1 MKRILSLILCLVTI
15 FSFAGCSEDKPETKS
30 ETTSKI
36 DTNPQKSG
44 IIYSDIKLDEY
55 VEIGAY
61 KDLIVDTKSADFKKY
76 YNSVVESDVS
86 NNNLYVKKT
95 KGKVKT
101 GDVAN
106 IDYVGKLDGK
116 AFDGGSA
123 KGYDLEIGSG
133 TFIPGFESSLVG
145 KEIGKTHDINVT
157 FPENY
162 SSAELAGKPVI
173 FTVTINY
180 IKTDKALKPSA
191 YYKQLGYKTLK
202 AYEEHVKETATKNY
216 LMDKVAT
223 SSKTIKYPEK
233 ELKYLTAAFM
243 KMMSV
248 QLSAQ
253 QNISLEDYLTQT
265 GTTPEEYT
273 KSVQTEQIKPTMD
286 RQMIIFGILQK
297 EKVKITSKEVDDK
310 IAETLMQTG
319 GQMSK
324 ADIIDYFGEYY
335 FEYLIAMEKSLD
347 ILCDYAKIS

>member
-1 MKRILSLILCLVTI
+1 MKRILSLLLCLVAI
-15 FSFAGCSEDKPETKS
+15 FSLAGCSEDKPETKT

-55 VEIGAY
+55 VEIGTY
-61 KDLIVDTKSADFKKY
+61 KDLVVDTKSADFKKY
-76 YNSVVESDVS
+76 YDSVVESDIS
-86 NNNLYVKKT
+86 NNDLYVKKT
-95 KGKVKT
+95 KGKVKE

-106 IDYVGKLDGK
+106 IDYVGKLNGQ
-116 AFDGGSA
+116 AFDGGTAS
-123 KGYDLEIGSG
+123 GYDLEIGSG

-145 KEIGKTHDINVT
+145 KEVGKTHDINVT

-162 SSAELAGKPVI
+162 SSTELQGKAVV

-180 IKTDKALKPSA
+180 IKTDTPLKPSA

-202 AYEEHVKETATKNY
+202 EYEEHVKETATKNF
-216 LMDKVAT
+216 LMDTVAT
-223 SSKTIKYPEK
+223 ASKTIKYPEK

-253 QNISLEDYLTQT
+253 QNMTLEDYLTQT

-297 EKVKITSKEVDDK
+297 EKIEITSKEVDDK
-310 IAETLMQTG
+310 IKEAIIQTG
-319 GQMSK
+319 GQMTK